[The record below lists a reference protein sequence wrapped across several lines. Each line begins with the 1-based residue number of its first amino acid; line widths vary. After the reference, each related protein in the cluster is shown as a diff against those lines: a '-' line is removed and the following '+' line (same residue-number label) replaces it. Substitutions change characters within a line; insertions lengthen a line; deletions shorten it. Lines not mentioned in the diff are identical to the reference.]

1 MSQKT
6 YLELIN
12 DVLVRL
18 RENEVATVDQNTYT
32 KLIGKYINDAKRVV
46 EDAYNWN
53 VLSSTYTI
61 TTTAGVYS
69 YALTGA
75 GTRFRVVDAYNST
88 NSLVMYAEGSTA
100 MNELFLPTNS
110 KAGAPDRY
118 NFNGVDSNN
127 DNLTDVYPIPDAVY
141 TLKFNLSKP
150 QAELTS
156 ATTKML
162 VPAEPVIFHAL
173 AKALIERGEDGGLT
187 TNEAYQLFQQSL
199 ADHIATESGRY
210 PDEFVWGPT

>member
-18 RENEVATVDQNTYT
+18 RENEVAAVDQSTYT

-46 EDAYNWN
+46 EDSYNWN
-53 VLSSTYTI
+53 VLASTYTI
-61 TTTAGVYS
+61 TTTADVYS

-75 GTRFRVVDAYNST
+75 GTRFRVLDAYNNT
-88 NSLVMYAEGSTA
+88 NSTVLYDESSTR
-100 MNELFLPTNS
+100 MNELFLTQNA
-110 KAGAPDRY
+110 KKGAPDRY

-141 TLKFNLSKP
+141 TLRFNIIKP
-150 QAELTS
+150 QAELTD

-173 AKALIERGEDGGLT
+173 AKALIERGEDGGFT
-187 TNEAYQLFQQSL
+187 SNESYQLFQQSL

-210 PDEFVWGPT
+210 PDEFVWGSV

>member
-18 RENEVATVDQNTYT
+18 RENEVTTVDQSTYT

-46 EDAYNWN
+46 EDSYNWN
-53 VLSSTYTI
+53 VLSATYTI
-61 TTTAGVYS
+61 TTTSGVYN

-75 GTRFRVVDAYNST
+75 GTRFRVVDAYNNTQST
-88 NSLVMYAEGSTA
+88 KLIDESTTK
-100 MNELFLPTNS
+100 MNELFLTANVKS
-110 KAGAPDRY
+110 GAPERY
-118 NFNGVDSNN
+118 NFNGVDSNG
-127 DNLTDVYPIPDAVY
+127 DNLTDIYPIPDAVY
-141 TLKFNLSKP
+141 NLRFNIIKP
-150 QAELTS
+150 QAELTV

-210 PDEFVWGPT
+210 PDEFVWGSV